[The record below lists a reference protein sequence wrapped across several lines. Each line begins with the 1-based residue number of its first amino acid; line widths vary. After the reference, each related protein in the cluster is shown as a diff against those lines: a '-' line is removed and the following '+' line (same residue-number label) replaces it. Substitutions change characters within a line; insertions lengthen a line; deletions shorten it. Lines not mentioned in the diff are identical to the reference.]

1 MRNNPHVARDVTC
14 NKDQQRSHSN
24 NKTQAQTQVVVD
36 AVDAGGKR
44 VVPAPFAILLRPREG
59 HEKQGAVRRD
69 VAQQLFQSCMQCER
83 LTAEHNAKK
92 RTCTHTFV
100 FVFQHTCAVSSN
112 ELLLA
117 PQHLDVL
124 LAAPVVSATTG
135 VSDGVRGVVR
145 KGLGKWYLATCPRR
159 CSLVRI
165 AANSGSS
172 SLSPD
177 QARAAGRLQRNR
189 GRPEAHHGHVHAWRR
204 GSCC

>member
-59 HEKQGAVRRD
+59 HEKQGAVR
-69 VAQQLFQSCMQCER
+69 QSCMQCER

-135 VSDGVRGVVR
+135 SVNGCVMH
-145 KGLGKWYLATCPRR
+145 K
-159 CSLVRI
+159 
-165 AANSGSS
+165 
-172 SLSPD
+172 
-177 QARAAGRLQRNR
+177 
-189 GRPEAHHGHVHAWRR
+189 E
-204 GSCC
+204 